1 MFYFTNI
8 AALKLI
14 SAVFLLQQLKV
25 SFDFALLLIVKL
37 ALHAGEGWLLC
48 LLGDTSLES
57 LALNPLFKKRNLI
70 LVVGLDR
77 VDH

>member
-1 MFYFTNI
+1 
-8 AALKLI
+8 
-14 SAVFLLQQLKV
+14 
-25 SFDFALLLIVKL
+25 
-37 ALHAGEGWLLC
+37 LC

-57 LALNPLFKKRNLI
+57 LALNPLFKERNLI

>member
-1 MFYFTNI
+1 
-8 AALKLI
+8 
-14 SAVFLLQQLKV
+14 
-25 SFDFALLLIVKL
+25 LIVKL

-57 LALNPLFKKRNLI
+57 LALNPLFKERNLI
-70 LVVGLDR
+70 LVVGLDS

>member
-37 ALHAGEGWLLC
+37 ALHAGEG
-48 LLGDTSLES
+48 
-57 LALNPLFKKRNLI
+57 
-70 LVVGLDR
+70 
-77 VDH
+77 